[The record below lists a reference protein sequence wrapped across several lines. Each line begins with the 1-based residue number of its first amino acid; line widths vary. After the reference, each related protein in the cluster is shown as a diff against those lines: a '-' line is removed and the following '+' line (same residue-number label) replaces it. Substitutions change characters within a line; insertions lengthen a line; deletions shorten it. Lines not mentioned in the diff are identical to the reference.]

1 MQRED
6 IVKSYFQSW
15 LDKNIE
21 PLESIFLMILYIVSA
36 MDLNIMD

>member
-6 IVKSYFQSW
+6 IVKSIFNRGLIKTSNHW
-15 LDKNIE
+15 KVF
-21 PLESIFLMILYIVSA
+21 FLMILYIVSA

>member
-21 PLESIFLMILYIVSA
+21 PLESIFSDDII
-36 MDLNIMD
+36 